1 MKRFLNIKLNILEI
15 ILLIS
20 PILDIVTSIAQR
32 SFNID
37 ISLGLI
43 VRAFLMIFLIA
54 FMFFKS
60 DYKNKK
66 NTVIYLIL
74 IAVYTIIFSMN
85 IHWNMNKGNNQ
96 LLKDLKELIKTFYF
110 PICLI
115 TMMNYFETT
124 KYKLNLKVLWI
135 VLIEYVVLLF
145 IPCIFNLGYESYVED
160 KIGTIGWYYAANEIS
175 AIYSILIAL
184 IIFSH
189 SKIKNKF
196 VYFFIQILCIYT
208 VLQIGTKIPAIAI
221 IISICVFVLANLIRF
236 IYTKDKS
243 FIKNIFIYG
252 GITGII
258 FIVILAKSPV
268 MKNFDIYKNYLIS
281 TRITQMVDS
290 NAVEEKNES
299 IEEKVKTEEI
309 KKVDEVEE
317 TRKQQRV
324 ENIQEQ
330 QPTNSTTTNIENQDT
345 NLTNDEIATI
355 IHSGRIETLKS
366 IKNIFD
372 GSPVVVK
379 MFGLGKIG
387 GIAETYYL
395 TEIDY
400 FDILFEYGYVGFAI
414 YFIPLLVF
422 AGLIIKKIYKKGFKN
437 CICDDNKWCYFL
449 IIANGLVCAV
459 AGHTLVAPAV
469 SIYIAIA
476 IIQWNRELE

>member
-1 MKRFLNIKLNILEI
+1 MKKFFNIKLNILEI

-54 FMFFKS
+54 FTFFKS

-66 NTVIYLIL
+66 ITVMYLIL

-85 IHWNMNKGNNQ
+85 IHFNMNKGNNQ
-96 LLKDLKELIKTFYF
+96 LLRDLKELIKTFYF

-184 IIFSH
+184 IIFSQ

-196 VYFFIQILCIYT
+196 VYFFIQMLCIYT

-221 IISICVFVLANLIRF
+221 IISICVFVLANLLKF

-268 MKNFDIYKNYLIS
+268 IKNFDIYKNYLIS
-281 TRITQMVDS
+281 TRTTQMVDS
-290 NAVEEKNES
+290 NAVEENNES
-299 IEEKVKTEEI
+299 IEKNVESEEI
-309 KKVDEVEE
+309 PKVDEVEDTQE
-317 TRKQQRV
+317 QQIV
-324 ENIQEQ
+324 ENIHEQ
-330 QPTNSTTTNIENQDT
+330 QSANQTSTNIENQDT

-355 IHSGRIETLKS
+355 IHSGRIETLKN
-366 IKNIFD
+366 IKSIFD
-372 GSPVVVK
+372 GSSVVVK

-387 GIAETYYL
+387 GIEETYYL

-414 YFIPLLVF
+414 YFMLLLIFV
-422 AGLIIKKIYKKGFKN
+422 GIIIKKLYLNGFKN
-437 CICDDNKWCYFL
+437 YICDDNKWCYFL
-449 IIANGLVCAV
+449 IIVNGLVCAV

-476 IIQWNRELE
+476 IVQGYRELE